1 MESGVQGEGVNQS
14 NEIDSESNSFDKNDD
29 MSEDEM
35 TVLGGREIDVVESN
49 NDDKRKAK
57 KRRKGVK
64 VKDNN
69 SKSKVWEV
77 FDKVTIGD
85 ASEDGKKTLKAKC
98 KYCKKMYAY
107 MQGSTTSTLSRHMKS
122 CGAYSK
128 HLEKKLDQSLL
139 NFAPSN
145 AGESGSGLPTI
156 TSPRDYN
163 HEQVRKLIAKM
174 NIVHEYPFRMVEHT
188 WFNIAMKYL
197 NPQYE
202 FIGRK
207 TIRAECLKV
216 YESEKEKLSKALK
229 GVDYI
234 SLTTDL
240 WTSNQ
245 TLSYMCLVAHYIDSD
260 WKMQCR
266 VLNFFELDPPHKG
279 PVIGQAT
286 YECVTT

>member
-1 MESGVQGEGVNQS
+1 VNQS

-35 TVLGGREIDVVESN
+35 TVLGWREIDVVQSN

-57 KRRKGVK
+57 KRHNGVK

-77 FDKVTIGD
+77 FDKVTVGD

-98 KYCKKMYAY
+98 KYFKKMYA

-174 NIVHEYPFRMVEHT
+174 IIVHEYPFRMVEHT
-188 WFNIAMKYL
+188 
-197 NPQYE
+197 
-202 FIGRK
+202 
-207 TIRAECLKV
+207 
-216 YESEKEKLSKALK
+216 
-229 GVDYI
+229 
-234 SLTTDL
+234 
-240 WTSNQ
+240 
-245 TLSYMCLVAHYIDSD
+245 
-260 WKMQCR
+260 
-266 VLNFFELDPPHKG
+266 
-279 PVIGQAT
+279 
-286 YECVTT
+286 